1 MHLRRE
7 SALKVRYLIKFTKES
22 NIKFI
27 SHLDLMRTIH
37 RTVRRSGIKAK
48 YSKGFNPHMIMS
60 IAQPLSVGVYSDSE
74 YLDIELEEVISEN
87 NVIEKLNMAAPS
99 GIKFLDAKMIIE
111 KENTKKPPT
120 AMAAVEG
127 AKYIIKIKYNNDAV
141 LKDELQSLYLKENWQ
156 TIKKSKK
163 GEKVVDIKPMIKEFE
178 YDIKNNILTI
188 EAIVSCG
195 SKENLSADIL
205 GKFIKENTSN
215 SITDAFVE
223 IKRLELY
230 GIKNKKLVP
239 LNKAIV

>member
-1 MHLRRE
+1 MIQKENKQAAYIIISRYSQGWNDYNLKPLKGEISILTLPNMFSVDSNENIVLSFE
-7 SALKVRYLIKFTKES
+7 SSE
-22 NIKFI
+22 
-27 SHLDLMRTIH
+27 
-37 RTVRRSGIKAK
+37 
-48 YSKGFNPHMIMS
+48 KG
-60 IAQPLSVGVYSDSE
+60 G
-74 YLDIELEEVISEN
+74 EVISEN

-178 YDIKNNILTI
+178 YT
-188 EAIVSCG
+188 V
-195 SKENLSADIL
+195 
-205 GKFIKENTSN
+205 
-215 SITDAFVE
+215 
-223 IKRLELY
+223 
-230 GIKNKKLVP
+230 
-239 LNKAIV
+239 

>member
-1 MHLRRE
+1 M
-7 SALKVRYLIKFTKES
+7 KVRYLIKFTKES

-60 IAQPLSVGVYSDSE
+60 IAQPLSVGVYSESE
-74 YLDIELEEVISEN
+74 YLDIELDEVISEK
-87 NVIEKLNMAAPS
+87 NVIDKLNLAAPS

-127 AKYIIKIKYNNDAV
+127 AKYIIKIKYDNDAA
-141 LKDELQSLYLKENWQ
+141 LKSELQNLYLKENWQ

-178 YDIKNNILTI
+178 YNIENNLLTI
-188 EAIVSCG
+188 VTTVSCG
-195 SKENLSADIL
+195 SKENLSADLL
-205 GKFIKENTSN
+205 GNFIKENTSN
-215 SITDAFVE
+215 AIKDAFVD
-223 IKRLELY
+223 IKREELY
-230 GIKNKKLVP
+230 GMKNNKLVP

>member
-111 KENTKKPPT
+111 KENTKKQPT

-178 YDIKNNILTI
+178 YTVENNLLTI
-188 EAIVSCG
+188 ETIVSCG
-195 SKENLSADIL
+195 SKENLSADLL
-205 GKFIKENTSN
+205 GNFIKENTSN
-215 SITDAFVE
+215 AISDAFVE

-230 GIKNKKLVP
+230 GMKNKKLVP

>member
-1 MHLRRE
+1 M
-7 SALKVRYLIKFTKES
+7 KVRYLIKFTKES

-60 IAQPLSVGVYSDSE
+60 IAQPLSVGVYSESE
-74 YLDIELEEVISEN
+74 YLDIELDEVISEK
-87 NVIEKLNMAAPS
+87 NVIDKLNLAAPS

-111 KENTKKPPT
+111 KENTKKPLT

-127 AKYIIKIKYNNDAV
+127 AKYIIKIKYDNDAA
-141 LKDELQSLYLKENWQ
+141 LKSELQNLYLKENWQ

-178 YDIKNNILTI
+178 YNVENNLLTI
-188 EAIVSCG
+188 VTTVSCG
-195 SKENLSADIL
+195 SKENLSADLL
-205 GKFIKENTSN
+205 GNFIKENTSN
-215 SITDAFVE
+215 AIKDAFVD
-223 IKRLELY
+223 IKREELY
-230 GIKNKKLVP
+230 GMKNNKLVP

>member
-22 NIKFI
+22 DIKFI

-60 IAQPLSVGVYSDSE
+60 IAQPLSVGVYSESE
-74 YLDIELEEVISEN
+74 YLDIELEDIISEN
-87 NVIEKLNMAAPS
+87 NVIENLNIAAPN
-99 GIKFLDAKMIIE
+99 GIKFLDAKMIVE
-111 KENTKKPPT
+111 KENAKKPPT

-127 AKYIIKIKYNNDAV
+127 AKYSIKIKYNDDTL
-141 LKDELQSLYLKENWQ
+141 LKDEIKSLYLKENWQ

-163 GEKVVDIKPMIKEFE
+163 GEKLIDIKPMIKEFQYTVE
-178 YDIKNNILTI
+178 DNILNI
-188 EAIVSCG
+188 ETIVSCG

-215 SITDAFVE
+215 AISDAFVE

-239 LNKAIV
+239 LNKALV